1 MKSKRADH
9 PKGVILNAYPDS
21 LGGKLGTLVTLVAQ
35 SDLEDAFSMVY
46 ILPTFF
52 HSDLDRGFSIIDYD
66 LNEELVQN
74 SDLQSL
80 REKGIDLKLD
90 IVLNHLSVSS
100 PQFQDLLEYGENSQF
115 KDFFINWN
123 HFWTGNGQP
132 GPDGVIIPDQE
143 YLDKLFTRK
152 PELPVLK
159 VPFPDGS
166 EQPYWNTFYQE
177 TRIES
182 SNGQEVK
189 RTLLGQMDVNA
200 QSEAVWVF
208 YDETLS
214 KLRDYG
220 CKIVRLDAFAYLHKE
235 VGSSNF
241 FNRPGTWNYLER
253 IRKMA
258 ETKGLSLL
266 PEIHA
271 EYGSGLHEEVASKGF
286 LIYDFFLPGLI
297 LHTLETGSKKALLKW
312 AREIQEKGYKTI
324 NMLGCH
330 DGIPLLD
337 LKGKEVNGAYKE
349 GLLEDEEIEN
359 LLDTILRRGGR
370 IKNLYDPNGRKISY
384 YQVNA
389 TYFSAL
395 GEDPR
400 KLLLARAIQLFMPG
414 TPQIWYLDLFAGKN
428 DYAAADKLGKAG
440 HKEINRTN
448 LTLAEIELTQ
458 SNKIVKDQLTLL
470 RVRNSVEAFD
480 GVLTIHST
488 DESLLDVEWRYGN
501 DKARLRADL
510 NALNFEVDYWI
521 NRKRHHLTFS

>member
-1 MKSKRADH
+1 
-9 PKGVILNAYPDS
+9 
-21 LGGKLGTLVTLVAQ
+21 
-35 SDLEDAFSMVY
+35 
-46 ILPTFF
+46 
-52 HSDLDRGFSIIDYD
+52 
-66 LNEELVQN
+66 
-74 SDLQSL
+74 
-80 REKGIDLKLD
+80 
-90 IVLNHLSVSS
+90 
-100 PQFQDLLEYGENSQF
+100 
-115 KDFFINWN
+115 
-123 HFWTGNGQP
+123 
-132 GPDGVIIPDQE
+132 
-143 YLDKLFTRK
+143 
-152 PELPVLK
+152 
-159 VPFPDGS
+159 
-166 EQPYWNTFYQE
+166 
-177 TRIES
+177 
-182 SNGQEVK
+182 
-189 RTLLGQMDVNA
+189 MDVNA